1 MQAILELL
9 EESNIIGDRLL
20 TDSEV
25 IAIYEATTEE
35 ERAMYMLKIKDF
47 LENWTI
53 QDWLQQA
60 VSYLNLE
67 NFALQCKQESI

>member
-25 IAIYEATTEE
+25 ISIYEATTEE
-35 ERAMYMLKIKDF
+35 ERTMYMLKIKDY
-47 LENWTI
+47 LEN
-53 QDWLQQA
+53 
-60 VSYLNLE
+60 
-67 NFALQCKQESI
+67 

>member
-35 ERAMYMLKIKDF
+35 ERTMYMLKIKDY
-47 LENWTI
+47 LEN
-53 QDWLQQA
+53 
-60 VSYLNLE
+60 
-67 NFALQCKQESI
+67 

>member
-35 ERAMYMLKIKDF
+35 ERTMYMLKIKDF
-47 LENWTI
+47 IENWTI

-67 NFALQCKQESI
+67 NFALQCKQKSI